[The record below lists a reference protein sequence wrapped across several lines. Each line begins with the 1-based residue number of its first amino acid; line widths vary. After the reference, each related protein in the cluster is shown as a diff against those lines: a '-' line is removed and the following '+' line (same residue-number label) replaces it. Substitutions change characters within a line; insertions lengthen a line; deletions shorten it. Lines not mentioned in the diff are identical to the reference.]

1 MDLTEEVTNGIFN
14 FVQGAHNDY
23 QGVLIHSVNGR
34 NRCCIAALIV
44 LMSRFRWG
52 LVKSLEFI
60 NAKKPGLE
68 MTASLLKKLLQ
79 FEGRLEKDMIRFLSK
94 DWTTLYV
101 QGEHY
106 QEEVIVTNSFKNSQ
120 KADTGLSYYP
130 QKRSR
135 RRGYG
140 VRWREQNEIYDL

>member
-1 MDLTEEVTNGIFN
+1 MDLTEEVTNGIYN
-14 FVQGAHNDY
+14 FVTNAHNDY

-44 LMSRFRWG
+44 LMQRFRWG

-79 FEGRLEKDMIRFLSK
+79 FESRLEKDHIKVLTK
-94 DWTTLYV
+94 DWSTIYED
-101 QGEHY
+101 GAYYH
-106 QEEVIVTNSFKNSQ
+106 EETIVTNSFKNSQ
-120 KADTGLSYYP
+120 KAETAVTSFVP
-130 QKRSR
+130 
-135 RRGYG
+135 
-140 VRWREQNEIYDL
+140 